1 MGNEILNMTT
11 PILLAA
17 LGGLFTELGGVLN
30 IALEGLM
37 LAGAFSA
44 ILITGLTGSTLLGTM
59 GAAMAGVLLAYI
71 FGFITLRFKA
81 NIFITGLG
89 ANLFAI
95 GITNYLSSIIFGTKG
110 VIHSPDF
117 PPLPGIGN
125 YSFFLFAA
133 LAGTILAMWIINKT
147 VFGLR
152 LRATGYNLSV
162 SIVKGVDSYPIQM
175 KSLLISGALS
185 GLGGA
190 ALSLR
195 LGAYIPNMTA
205 GRGWIAL
212 VAIYLGRKHPVGI
225 VITCIIFAG
234 AEYFSNAAQGILKI
248 PSDILLA
255 FPYLITFAGMTV
267 FSIIY
272 SKSDSQST
280 TTSKGGGL

>member
-1 MGNEILNMTT
+1 MLSAILDLTT

-37 LAGAFSA
+37 LVGAFTA
-44 ILITGLTGSTLLGTM
+44 ILITGLTGSTFLGTL
-59 GAAMAGVLLAYI
+59 GAALSGVLLAYT
-71 FGFITLRFKA
+71 FGYITLRFRA

-89 ANLFAI
+89 ANLFAL

-117 PPLPGIGN
+117 PSLIRIGDYN
-125 YSFFLFAA
+125 LFIVTA
-133 LAGTILAMWIINKT
+133 LICTILAMWIINKT

-152 LRATGYNLSV
+152 LRATGYNSSV
-162 SIVKGVDSYPIQM
+162 AIVKVVDSYSIQM
-175 KSLLISGALS
+175 KSLLISGTLS

-195 LGAYIPNMTA
+195 LGAYVPNMTA

-225 VITCIIFAG
+225 IITCLIFAG
-234 AEYFSNAAQGILKI
+234 AEYFSNAAQGIFRI
-248 PSDILLA
+248 SSDILLA
-255 FPYLITFAGMTV
+255 FPYLITLTGMIV
-267 FSIIY
+267 FSFINR
-272 SKSDSQST
+272 KSER
-280 TTSKGGGL
+280 